1 MEGVIAAVSGPLGAL
16 ALSVAILWWLA
27 NRVVPVLQKYLES
40 QSERLHDLV
49 LALNR
54 TIDAHE
60 KDRQT
65 FETSISNI
73 NGRIDKVE
81 TVVEKIQSRMA

>member
-1 MEGVIAAVSGPLGAL
+1 MEQLIATVTGPLGAL

-40 QSERLHDLV
+40 QSERLHELV

-65 FETSISNI
+65 FEKSIENI

-81 TVVEKIQSRMA
+81 AVVEKIQGRMT

>member
-16 ALSVAILWWLA
+16 ALCVAILWWLA

-81 TVVEKIQSRMA
+81 TVVEKIQSRMP

>member
-1 MEGVIAAVSGPLGAL
+1 MEQLIATVTGPLGAL

-65 FETSISNI
+65 FEASISNI

-81 TVVEKIQSRMA
+81 SVVEKIQSKLA

>member
-1 MEGVIAAVSGPLGAL
+1 MEGLITAVSGPLGAL
-16 ALSVAILWWLA
+16 ALCVAILWWLA

-65 FETSISNI
+65 FEKSIENI

-81 TVVEKIQSRMA
+81 ATVEKIQSKLP

>member
-1 MEGVIAAVSGPLGAL
+1 MEQLITTVTGPLGAL

-81 TVVEKIQSRMA
+81 TAVEKIESKLA